1 MHQSK
6 IQAQNKKENALHKI
20 NDVEKKIEESNNADT
35 LKNAMSALSLANEA
49 IKKGDDLFANGN
61 YSEAFF
67 AYQRAHEFAQTAKLL
82 ADPNKHEKFPL
93 IKFDPVTASTTVQST
108 STIQIPK
115 EIKIKLDDDKN
126 LIKIKLENDA
136 HDKNEFIE
144 KESRGQNRNNENE
157 SQRGGDNK
165 SGRQ

>member
-1 MHQSK
+1 MK
-6 IQAQNKKENALHKI
+6 KAAENKKENALHKI

>member
-1 MHQSK
+1 
-6 IQAQNKKENALHKI
+6 
-20 NDVEKKIEESNNADT
+20 
-35 LKNAMSALSLANEA
+35 
-49 IKKGDDLFANGN
+49 LF
-61 YSEAFF
+61 
-67 AYQRAHEFAQTAKLL
+67 T
-82 ADPNKHEKFPL
+82 FPL